1 MLPIIESLQSEALV
15 TLGGVGDAAALEAWR
30 IAYLGSNGKVKAIL
44 AGLKDV
50 PKDQKPAI
58 GARRSQLAW
67 LVIGEGSNLI
77 VSDSGFDGIVFRFR
91 EASISVDSGRL
102 VAGAGA
108 ILQDLVD
115 FSVHHGLAG
124 LHTMTGIPGSVGAA
138 VYGNAGA
145 YGHSLHEFVECVRF
159 FDGTGIRQFSN
170 AECGFAYRESLFKR
184 NKRWI
189 ILAAT
194 LVLPAGDPAELG
206 AKAREIRAIRDAKY
220 PPSMRCAGSIFKN
233 VLAHQLPPA
242 VLAIVPP
249 SLIRD
254 GKIPSA
260 WFLEQ
265 VGAKG
270 IRQGDIQ
277 VAAYHAN
284 LIYNDGIGQAA
295 DLVAVIAGL
304 KARVAERFGFFLE
317 EEVQYVGF

>member
-1 MLPIIESLQSEALV
+1 MFETQPALQALASLPGLTCLHDVPLSQYTRMGIGGPVRLLCDAVNETALIAG
-15 TLGGVGDAAALEAWR
+15 LR
-30 IAYLGSNGKVKAIL
+30 IA
-44 AGLKDV
+44 
-50 PKDQKPAI
+50 
-58 GARRSQLAW
+58 SQSDSPW

-77 VSDSGFDGIVFRFR
+77 VSDTGFDGVIFRFR
-91 EASISVDSGRL
+91 DSSITVNAGRV

-115 FSVHHGLAG
+115 FSVRHGLAG

-145 YGHSLHEFVECVRF
+145 YGHSLHEFVQCVRF
-159 FDGTGIRQFSN
+159 FDGTAIRQFSN

-184 NKRWI
+184 NKQWI

-194 LVLPAGDPAELG
+194 LQLPPGDPGDLA

-233 VLAHQLPPA
+233 VLAHQLPPS
-242 VLAIVPP
+242 VLAMVPP

-284 LIYNDGIGQAA
+284 LIYNDGRGRAA
-295 DLVAVIAGL
+295 DLVAVIADL
-304 KARVAERFGFFLE
+304 KVRVAERFGFFLE